1 MAGEWIKMELSTADK
16 PEVMRMARIL
26 GVDRD
31 LVLGKLIRLWA
42 WFDRNSVD
50 GVVDGVVDSDMDD
63 IAMQNGFIDALCQVG
78 WAVYDKENFRVMLT
92 NFDRHNGE
100 TAKKRAMKNQAQSK
114 WRNKVKDVDNND
126 STEESTNKT
135 QNGLPEKRREEKKVR
150 KTSLPLITLNDYLEK
165 CKRDGTE
172 TIPKN
177 DSVFEF
183 VEKAGI
189 PMEYLR
195 VAWLSFRDEFK
206 DKPEKVQKDWVQTF
220 RNYVKNDYL
229 KIWNFDKDNVCYL
242 TAKGKQLMNA
252 YEGDQR

>member
-1 MAGEWIKMELSTADK
+1 
-16 PEVMRMARIL
+16 
-26 GVDRD
+26 
-31 LVLGKLIRLWA
+31 
-42 WFDRNSVD
+42 
-50 GVVDGVVDSDMDD
+50 
-63 IAMQNGFIDALCQVG
+63 
-78 WAVYDKENFRVMLT
+78 
-92 NFDRHNGE
+92 
-100 TAKKRAMKNQAQSK
+100 
-114 WRNKVKDVDNND
+114 
-126 STEESTNKT
+126 
-135 QNGLPEKRREEKKVR
+135 
-150 KTSLPLITLNDYLEK
+150 
-165 CKRDGTE
+165 
-172 TIPKN
+172 
-177 DSVFEF
+177 